1 MKTAILVDGG
11 FYRKMANYYVGEQT
25 PAESAEN
32 LVAYCK
38 NTCVKKIPIQ
48 KMLVGKKFM
57 IIQHCIGFFIMIA
70 LLWKKTSI
78 IH

>member
-38 NTCVKKIPIQ
+38 KHLCQ
-48 KMLVGKKFM
+48 KDSYTKDGSGKKFM